1 MKMSQN
7 EKPIRFFFKIL
18 TVMKFLFFMSA
29 FTLLYANSVLS
40 QQLNFKMKNASIDQI
55 LLKIS
60 QEVKHDLIYDSK
72 IFAGQKKID
81 VDFKQTTVKQ
91 ALTQLFFK
99 TPFVFELKNDV
110 IVVRKASSQ
119 PSIENHGN
127 VVQQKVTG
135 TVKDESGIALN
146 AVTVS
151 VVNTSTA
158 TKTDANG
165 NFELTVPSGS
175 SSLRFSLLGYAD
187 QEIAI
192 NNRSSISVTLATSV
206 SDIDEVVVV
215 GYGTQKKVNLTG
227 SVAQVSSKDLLKRN
241 ASNTSVALQGL
252 IPGVS
257 VSTTSG
263 RPGSDG
269 AGIKIRGTGSLNSEN
284 SPLVLIDGVEG
295 YMNYLDPNS
304 IESVTVL
311 KDAASASIYGSRA
324 SNGVILV
331 TTKRGSEDALRINY
345 SGFVGTNMPTNFPDP
360 VSAIEYMEA
369 INVARA
375 NNNQTPQY
383 SDDIINTY
391 KTQGADNFNF
401 YDANWK
407 DLLVK
412 NNALTHNNSLS
423 FSGGSKR
430 IRTFANFAHYS
441 QDGNLPNNKYTRST
455 LKLNNDFTMTT
466 WLRGGIDLNIRQSK
480 STAPAGDTPESIF
493 NKVTT
498 FVPVFSAIN
507 SDGTWGYGQNGDNP
521 IASAKA
527 SGLSSSTTPELA
539 IKGFLSLTPLKGL
552 EIYTNYSQ
560 NRLETKSD
568 QFLKPYDTF
577 ETGVYKVTYPT
588 TGNDKSESWG
598 QTIINQF
605 NLQASYERNLG
616 SHYVKLLGG
625 MQTEEL
631 LGRSFAAGRKFFKY
645 DGFED
650 LNNGDVLSSTNSGS
664 HYEWAMLSYYGR
676 LNYNFK
682 ERYLL
687 ELNSRFDAST
697 RFKGK
702 NQWGYFPSVSAGWRI
717 SEEPFFQPI
726 KSSINDLKL
735 RGSMGTLGN
744 QAIGSFYPYAA
755 SIYAGQGYWFDYNQ
769 GSGVAQ
775 TEVAN
780 ENISW
785 EKSRQFNIGLDA
797 QLLNSRLGLTVDV
810 FRRKTFD
817 MLQRFPIASYIGLTP
832 PWENRGDIENKGWE
846 VSATWKDNVNDF
858 NYAITANVSD
868 IRNKVLNLYGNEYI
882 GSNTISKEGESLN
895 SYYGYVSNGLF
906 QTQEEIDNS
915 AVYGT
920 KANTKPGY
928 VRYVD
933 LSGPDAVPDGIIDN
947 HDRTI
952 LGSNMPRYEYSLNLS
967 AEWKGFDLTLFFQG
981 IGKKDLFYTGSGVRP
996 FLVGRSMFKYQLDYW
1011 SEENR
1016 DAEFP
1021 ILLID
1026 GSGNNPNNIASDF
1039 WMKSGAFLRL
1049 KNLTFGY
1056 TLPKAWTQRMQTK
1069 EFRLYFNAQNL
1080 FTFSNAYEGYDPENA
1095 VSGGSFYP
1103 LMKTFTFG
1111 LNVNF

>member
-1 MKMSQN
+1 MKMSRN
-7 EKPIRFFFKIL
+7 KKPIRLFLKIL

-60 QEVKHDLIYDSK
+60 QEVKHDLIYDAK
-72 IFAGQKKID
+72 IFVGQKKID

-99 TPFVFELKNDV
+99 TPFVFELNKDV
-110 IVVRKASSQ
+110 IVVRKATNQ
-119 PSIENHGN
+119 PSNETRANI
-127 VVQQKVTG
+127 VQQKITG
-135 TVKDESGIALN
+135 TVNDEAGIALN

-151 VVNTSTA
+151 VVNTSIA

-165 NFELTVPSGS
+165 NFELTVPNGAG
-175 SSLRFSLLGYAD
+175 SLRFSLLGYAD
-187 QEIAI
+187 QEVAI
-192 NNRSSISVTLATSV
+192 NNRSSILVTLISSV

-263 RPGSDG
+263 RPGYDG
-269 AGIKIRGTGSLNSEN
+269 AGIRVRGTGSLNSEN

-304 IESVTVL
+304 IESITVL

-331 TTKRGSEDALRINY
+331 TTKRGSEDALRISY
-345 SGFVGTNMPTNFPDP
+345 SGFVGTNRPTNFPDP

-383 SDDIINTY
+383 SEDIINTY

-407 DLLVK
+407 DLLVR

-480 STAPAGDTPESIF
+480 VTAPAGDTPESIF

-527 SGLSSSTTPELA
+527 SGLSTSTTPELA

-568 QFLKPYDTF
+568 QFLKPYDTY

-687 ELNSRFDAST
+687 ELNSRFDASS

-726 KSSINDLKL
+726 KNSINDLKL

-744 QAIGSFYPYAA
+744 QAIGSYYPYAA
-755 SIYAGQGYWFDYNQ
+755 AIYAGQGYWFDYNQ

-785 EKSRQFNIGLDA
+785 EKSRQFNVGLDA

-846 VSATWKDNVNDF
+846 VSATWKDQINDF

-882 GSNTISKEGESLN
+882 GANTISREGESLN

-906 QTQEEIDNS
+906 QTQEEIDNA

-933 LSGPDAVPDGIIDN
+933 LSGPDGVPDGIIDN

-1011 SEENR
+1011 SEDNR

-1056 TLPKAWTQRMQTK
+1056 TLPKSWTQRMQTK

-1080 FTFSNAYEGYDPENA
+1080 LTFSNAYEGYDPENA
-1095 VSGGSFYP
+1095 VSSGSFYP

>member
-1 MKMSQN
+1 MKISWN

-18 TVMKFLFFMSA
+18 TIMKFLFFISA
-29 FTLLYANSVLS
+29 FTLLYANNVLS
-40 QQLNFKMKNASIDQI
+40 QQLNFKMKNVSIDQV

-60 QEVKHDLIYDSK
+60 QEVKHDLVYDSK
-72 IFAGQKKID
+72 IFNGQKKVDI
-81 VDFKQTTVKQ
+81 DFKNITVNQ
-91 ALTQLFFK
+91 ALTQLFDK
-99 TPFVFELKNDV
+99 TPYIFELNKNV
-110 IVVRKASSQ
+110 IVVRKVVTKADQAVSS
-119 PSIENHGN
+119 S
-127 VVQQKVTG
+127 VYQQKIVG
-135 TVKDESGIALN
+135 TVKDEAGNPLS
-146 AVTVS
+146 AVTVKAT
-151 VVNTSTA
+151 NNATA
-158 TKTDANG
+158 TTTDANG
-165 NFELTVPSGS
+165 NYEINLPAGTQ
-175 SSLRFSLLGYAD
+175 SLRFSLLGYGD
-187 QEIAI
+187 RQIEI
-192 NNRSSISVTLATSV
+192 SSSTRIDVTMTASV

-241 ASNTSVALQGL
+241 ASNTSIALQGL

-263 RPGSDG
+263 RPGYDG

-284 SPLVLIDGVEG
+284 GPLVLIDGVEG
-295 YMNYLDPNS
+295 YMNFLDPNS
-304 IESVTVL
+304 IESITVL

-331 TTKRGSEDALRINY
+331 TTKRGSEDALSINY
-345 SGFVGTNMPTNFPDP
+345 SGFVGTNMPTNFPEP

-369 INVARA
+369 INVARK

-401 YDANWK
+401 YDSNWK
-407 DLLVK
+407 DLLVS

-430 IRTFANFAHYS
+430 IRTFANFAHYY
-441 QDGNLPNNKYTRST
+441 QDGNIPNNKYTRST
-455 LKLNNDFTMTT
+455 LKLNNDFTMNS

-480 STAPAGDTPESIF
+480 VTAPANDSPEALF

-527 SGLSSSTTPELA
+527 SGVSTTTTPELA
-539 IKGFLSLTPLKGL
+539 IKGFLSLTPLEGL

-560 NRLETKSD
+560 NRLENKAD
-568 QFLKPYDTF
+568 QFLKPYETY

-605 NLQASYERNLG
+605 NLQASYEKNLG
-616 SHYVKLLGG
+616 SHYFKLLGG

-645 DGFED
+645 AGFED
-650 LNNGDVLSSTNSGS
+650 LNNGDVLSATNSGS

-676 LNYNFK
+676 LNYNYL

-687 ELNSRFDAST
+687 EVNSRFDAST

-717 SEEPFFQPI
+717 SEEPFFQNI
-726 KSSINDLKL
+726 KNSINDLKL
-735 RGSMGTLGN
+735 RGSYGTLGN
-744 QAIGSFYPYAA
+744 QAIGSYYPYAA
-755 SIYAGQGYWFDYNQ
+755 AIYSGQGYWFDYNQ
-769 GSGVAQ
+769 GTGVAQ

-785 EKSRQFNIGLDA
+785 EKSRQFNVGLDA
-797 QLLNSRLGLTVDV
+797 QLFNSRLGLTVDV
-810 FRRKTFD
+810 FRRKTYD
-817 MLQRFPIASYIGLTP
+817 MLQRFPIPSYVALTP

-846 VSATWKDNVNDF
+846 VSATWKDQINDF
-858 NYAITANVSD
+858 NYSITANVTD
-868 IRNKVLNLYGNEYI
+868 IRNKALNLYGNEYI
-882 GSNTISKEGESLN
+882 DGIYTTREGEALS
-895 SYYGYVSNGLF
+895 SFFGYVSDGLF

-915 AVYGT
+915 PVYGT

-933 LSGPDAVPDGIIDN
+933 ISGPDGVPDGVIDTY
-947 HDRTI
+947 DRTI
-952 LGSNMPRYEYSLNLS
+952 LGSNMPRCEYSLNLS

-1039 WMKSGAFLRL
+1039 WMKSGAFMRL
-1049 KNLTFGY
+1049 KNLTLGY
-1056 TLPKAWTQRMQTK
+1056 TLPKAWTERMQTK
-1069 EFRLYFNAQNL
+1069 QFRVYFNAQNL
-1080 FTFSNAYEGYDPENA
+1080 LTFSNAYEGYDPENA
-1095 VSGGSFYP
+1095 FSSGSFYP